1 MTTFSLSELINNEVT
16 DFINEKVAAELGI
29 KPDTQVNANDVIPK
43 MELLPFVD
51 LGQMDDVR
59 FMIDSYDD
67 DEIKEYYPEIAKAL
81 RDPNKKGYVA
91 DAMWNVF
98 SGADNAY
105 ELDDAVDAGSNFG
118 EFLADVNDYLKDL
131 D

>member
-1 MTTFSLSELINNEVT
+1 MNHVYAMKGVGVMAKRTRKEAIRKELKKKDALASQKEEV
-16 DFINEKVAAELGI
+16 
-29 KPDTQVNANDVIPK
+29 
-43 MELLPFVD
+43 
-51 LGQMDDVR
+51 
-59 FMIDSYDD
+59 
-67 DEIKEYYPEIAKAL
+67 KEEMVTVPEEDYPEIAKVL

-91 DAMWNVF
+91 SAMWIVF

-118 EFLADVNDYLKDL
+118 ELLTDVNDYLKDL

>member
-1 MTTFSLSELINNEVT
+1 MTTLSEKIIDEVT
-16 DFINEKVAAELGI
+16 DFIKAKVSAELGI
-29 KPDTQVNANDVIPK
+29 KLDTQVNLNVISK
-43 MELLPFVD
+43 IETLPFVD

-67 DEIKEYYPEIAKAL
+67 DEIKESYPEIAKVL

-91 DAMWNVF
+91 SAMWNVF

-118 EFLADVNDYLKDL
+118 ELLTDVNDYLKDL

>member
-1 MTTFSLSELINNEVT
+1 MTTLSEKIIDEVT
-16 DFINEKVAAELGI
+16 DFIKAKVSAELGI
-29 KPDTQVNANDVIPK
+29 KLDTQVNLNDVISK
-43 MELLPFVD
+43 IETLPFVD
-51 LGQMDDVR
+51 LGQMDDAR

-67 DEIKEYYPEIAKAL
+67 ADIEEDYPEIAKVL

-91 DAMWNVF
+91 SAMWNVF

-118 EFLADVNDYLKDL
+118 ELLTDVNDYLKDL

>member
-1 MTTFSLSELINNEVT
+1 MTLSLSISNEVT
-16 DFINEKVAAELGI
+16 DFIKAKVSADLGI
-29 KPDTQVNANDVIPK
+29 KLDTQVNLNVISK
-43 MELLPFVD
+43 IETLPFVD

-67 DEIKEYYPEIAKAL
+67 DEIKEDYPEIAKVL

-91 DAMWNVF
+91 SAMQNVF
-98 SGADNAY
+98 SGADNSY
-105 ELDDAVDAGSNFG
+105 ELDYAEDAGSNFG

>member
-1 MTTFSLSELINNEVT
+1 MTTLSEKIIDEVT
-16 DFINEKVAAELGI
+16 DFIKAKVSAELGI
-29 KPDTQVNANDVIPK
+29 KLDTQVNLNVISK
-43 MELLPFVD
+43 IETLPFVD

-67 DEIKEYYPEIAKAL
+67 ADIEEDYPEIAKVL

-91 DAMWNVF
+91 SAMWNVF
-98 SGADNAY
+98 FKAAKTY
-105 ELDDAVDAGSNFG
+105 ELDDEEDAGSNFG

>member
-1 MTTFSLSELINNEVT
+1 MTLSLSELINNEVT
-16 DFINEKVAAELGI
+16 DFIKEKAAAELGI

-43 MELLPFVD
+43 MEYLPFVD

-59 FMIDSYDD
+59 FKIDSYDD
-67 DEIKEYYPEIAKAL
+67 DEIEEDYPEIAKAL

-91 DAMWNVF
+91 NAMWNVF
-98 SGADNAY
+98 FKAARTY

-118 EFLADVNDYLKDL
+118 KLLADVNDYLKDL